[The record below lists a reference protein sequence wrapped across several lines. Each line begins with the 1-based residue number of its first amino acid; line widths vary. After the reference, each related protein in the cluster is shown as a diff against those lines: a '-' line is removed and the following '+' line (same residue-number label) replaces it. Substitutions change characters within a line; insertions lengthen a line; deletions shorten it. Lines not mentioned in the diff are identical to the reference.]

1 MKKIFIVIISLLC
14 VSCKLNSN
22 LTSNKHV
29 KAQQMDTIYFYTPEL
44 KVNNQYFL
52 HDLDSILLQHCS
64 KCDTNKVY
72 LIEIDQ
78 KRMYVYH
85 LNVTGTLWWEFAEYS
100 KGYFMVNNK
109 YCFVKGILPDSPKP
123 LFTQTDNIS
132 QFFYEKPHYDPN
144 DFWIFADGDCCSLLL
159 EYRYQ
164 KLFFLKNLWEQ

>member
-29 KAQQMDTIYFYTPEL
+29 MAQQMDTIYFYTPEL
-44 KVNNQYFL
+44 KVNNQSFL

-78 KRMYVYH
+78 K
-85 LNVTGTLWWEFAEYS
+85 S
-100 KGYFMVNNK
+100 KK
-109 YCFVKGILPDSPKP
+109 
-123 LFTQTDNIS
+123 
-132 QFFYEKPHYDPN
+132 
-144 DFWIFADGDCCSLLL
+144 
-159 EYRYQ
+159 
-164 KLFFLKNLWEQ
+164 

>member
-29 KAQQMDTIYFYTPEL
+29 MAQQMDTIYFYTPEL
-44 KVNNQYFL
+44 KVNNQSFL

-85 LNVTGTLWWEFAEYS
+85 LNVTGTFWEFAEYA

-109 YCFVKGILPDSPKP
+109 YCFVKGILPENPKP

-132 QFFYEKPHYDPN
+132 HFFYEKPHYDPN
-144 DFWIFADGDCCSLLL
+144 DFCVDADGDCCSILL